1 VNLTKLAVIQHALK
15 SLGLAALPD
24 LSNAVGMAKLRYIQ
38 SIYESSER
46 RNPDA
51 LVGNLLP
58 LPVRWAS
65 LLQGKMQLSSLRL
78 RPFYYYLIARTKYYD
93 QIFANAIN
101 DNLYWIIN
109 IGCGTD
115 TRAYRFAVELTKRK
129 KHVIECDQQQ
139 SISVKQKLAKKKWC
153 TEHISYIPIDIND
166 ESSWSELEFALA
178 EMYTPILIMMEGVSS
193 YVSEDAFRR
202 FLKFISVKAS
212 IGSRLTY
219 DCKIRTSSERL
230 GQQGRSDRVFRL
242 PANKNDVSEFH
253 EILGYEL
260 QNFESSSEL
269 TSRILPGIVP
279 PGGFFTEDCLLDLI
293 VRQGKELE

>member
-1 VNLTKLAVIQHALK
+1 
-15 SLGLAALPD
+15 
-24 LSNAVGMAKLRYIQ
+24 LRYIQ
-38 SIYESSER
+38 SVYEPPEH
-46 RNPDA
+46 RNPDT

-58 LPVRWAS
+58 LPIRWAS
-65 LLQGKMQLSSLRL
+65 LLQGKMQLSSLQL

-93 QIFANAIN
+93 QIFASAIN
-101 DNLYWIIN
+101 DNIHWIIN

-115 TRAYRFAVELTKRK
+115 TRAYRFAVELRKRK
-129 KHVIECDQQQ
+129 KHVIECDQKQ
-139 SISVKQKLAKKKWC
+139 SISIKQKLAKKKWC

-166 ESSWSELEFALA
+166 KSWPELELALA
-178 EMYTPILIMMEGVSS
+178 EIYTPIFVMMEGVSS

-219 DCKIRTSSERL
+219 DFKICTSSERL
-230 GQQGRSDRVFRL
+230 DQQGRSDRVFGL
-242 PANKNDVSEFH
+242 PANKNDITEYH
-253 EILGYEL
+253 EMLGYEL
-260 QNFESSSEL
+260 QNFESSSGL

-293 VRQGKELE
+293 VRQGKEMRGS